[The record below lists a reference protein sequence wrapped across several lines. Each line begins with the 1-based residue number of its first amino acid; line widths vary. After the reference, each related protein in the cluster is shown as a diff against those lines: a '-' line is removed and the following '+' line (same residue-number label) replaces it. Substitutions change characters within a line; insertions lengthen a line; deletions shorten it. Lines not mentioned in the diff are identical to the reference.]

1 MTFHDLH
8 HADRPL
14 LLPNAWDFV
23 SAAALHAAGFAA
35 IGTTSLG
42 VAAAA
47 GLPDGEGATRDETVA
62 LARRIVGL
70 PVPVTVDV
78 EAGFGPDVGDLAAE
92 LAELGV
98 AGVNIEDG
106 RPGGVLAD
114 PVEQADLVR
123 AVKEGAPGLFVNA
136 RVDTHWVGVERE
148 STVDRSLRYLDAGA
162 DGVFVP
168 GLAVEREIAAVVAA
182 VDAPLNVLHV
192 PELGLERLAELGVRR
207 ISTGSLLFRAALHA
221 AVATACAVRD
231 GGPVADGVP
240 SYADVL
246 ALGIRTGSGRGSGFP
261 RR

>member
-8 HADRPL
+8 HAERPL
-14 LLPNAWDFV
+14 VLPNAWDFA
-23 SAAALHAAGFAA
+23 SAAALCAAGFAA

-42 VAAAA
+42 VAAAV

-78 EAGFGPDVGDLAAE
+78 ESGFGADLRELAAE
-92 LAELGV
+92 LADLGV

-114 PVEQADLVR
+114 PVEQAASVR

-136 RVDTHWVGVERE
+136 RVDTHWLGVEHE
-148 STVDRSLRYLDAGA
+148 STVDRANRYLDAGA

-168 GLAVEREIAAVVAA
+168 GLAREDDIAAVVAA

-192 PELGLERLAELGVRR
+192 PALGVERLAELGVRR

-221 AVATACAVRD
+221 AVETANAVRD
-231 GGPVADGVP
+231 GGAVADGVP
-240 SYADVL
+240 GYADVV
-246 ALGIRTGSGRGSGFP
+246 ALITPGSARGSGFP

>member
-14 LLPNAWDFV
+14 LLPNAWDFA
-23 SAAALHAAGFAA
+23 SATALCAAGFAA

-47 GLPDGEGATRDETVA
+47 GLPDGEGVTRAETVA

-70 PVPVTVDV
+70 SVPVTVDI
-78 EAGFGPDVGDLAAE
+78 EAGFGAEPGELAAE

-114 PVEQADLVR
+114 PVEQAGLVR
-123 AVKEGAPGLFVNA
+123 AVKDAAPGLFVNA
-136 RVDTHWVGVERE
+136 RVDTYWLGVDHE
-148 STVDRSLRYLDAGA
+148 STVDRAARYLGAGA

-168 GLAVEREIAAVVAA
+168 GLALERDIAAVVAA

-192 PELGLERLAELGVRR
+192 PALGLERLAELGVRR

-221 AVATACAVRD
+221 AVRTACDVRD
-231 GGPVADGVP
+231 GRPVADGIP
-240 SYADVL
+240 SYADV
-246 ALGIRTGSGRGSGFP
+246 RGLV
-261 RR
+261 

>member
-14 LLPNAWDFV
+14 VLPNAWDFA
-23 SAAALHAAGFAA
+23 SAAALCAAGFAA

-78 EAGFGPDVGDLAAE
+78 ESGFGGDVRELAAE

-98 AGVNIEDG
+98 AGVNVEDG

-114 PVEQADLVR
+114 PEEHAGVVR
-123 AVKEGAPGLFVNA
+123 AVREGGPGLFVNA
-136 RVDTHWVGVERE
+136 RVDTHWLGVRQE
-148 STVDRSLRYLDAGA
+148 STVDRALRYRDAGA

-168 GLAVEREIAAVVAA
+168 GLVLEEDIAAVVAA
-182 VDAPLNVLHV
+182 VDVPLNVLHV
-192 PELGLERLAELGVRR
+192 PALGVQRLAELGVRR

-221 AVATACAVRD
+221 AVEAANAVRD
-231 GGPVADGVP
+231 GGAVADGVP
-240 SYADVL
+240 TYADVV
-246 ALGIRTGSGRGSGFP
+246 ALTTPGSGRASGFP

>member
-14 LLPNAWDFV
+14 VLPNAWDFA
-23 SAAALHAAGFAA
+23 SAAALCAAGFAA

-47 GLPDGEGATRDETVA
+47 GLPDGEGVTRDETVA

-70 PVPVTVDV
+70 PVPVTVDI
-78 EAGFGPDVGDLAAE
+78 ESGFSVDVRELAAE
-92 LAELGV
+92 LTSLGV

-114 PVEQADLVR
+114 PVEQARLVR
-123 AVKEGAPGLFVNA
+123 AVKDGGPGLFVNA
-136 RVDTHWVGVERE
+136 RVDTYWVGADQG
-148 STVDRSLRYLDAGA
+148 STVDRALRYRDAGA

-168 GLAVEREIAAVVAA
+168 GLARELEIAAVVEA
-182 VDAPLNVLHV
+182 VDLPLNVLHV
-192 PELGLERLAELGVRR
+192 PALGVERLAGLGVRR

-221 AVATACAVRD
+221 AVETAKAVRD

-240 SYADVL
+240 TYADVL
-246 ALGIRTGSGRGSGFP
+246 ALTTPGSGRGSGFP

>member
-1 MTFHDLH
+1 MTFQNLH

-14 LLPNAWDFV
+14 LLPNAWDFA

-70 PVPVTVDV
+70 PVPVTVDI
-78 EAGFGPDVGDLAAE
+78 ESGFGADVRELAAE
-92 LAELGV
+92 LAALGV

-114 PVEQADLVR
+114 PVEQAGLVR
-123 AVKEGAPGLFVNA
+123 AAKEGGPGLFVNA
-136 RVDTHWVGVERE
+136 RVDTHWLGVAKE
-148 STVDRSLRYLDAGA
+148 STVDRARRYLDAGA

-168 GLAVEREIAAVVAA
+168 GLALEREIAAVVAA

-192 PELGLERLAELGVRR
+192 PALGLRRLGELGVRR
-207 ISTGSLLFRAALHA
+207 VSTGSLLFRAALHA
-221 AVATACAVRD
+221 AVTTACQVRE
-231 GGPVADGVP
+231 GEPVADGIP
-240 SYADVL
+240 SYADAQGL
-246 ALGIRTGSGRGSGFP
+246 AAGAPWSARDR
-261 RR
+261 